1 MYPEAEANRAHY
13 TQAAARAD
21 CIQGRWADRGRTG
34 RNGPNTTVKC
44 GIQGIQRGGWP
55 SYAEREDKGGVL
67 IDEKAWAI
75 IKAIIQK
82 GNDAVVRKKGD
93 GYIVLED
100 KREIKFQAKET
111 RPG

>member
-1 MYPEAEANRAHY
+1 M
-13 TQAAARAD
+13 
-21 CIQGRWADRGRTG
+21 
-34 RNGPNTTVKC
+34 
-44 GIQGIQRGGWP
+44 
-55 SYAEREDKGGVL
+55 

-75 IKAIIQK
+75 IKAIISK

-100 KREIKFQAKET
+100 KREIKFQAKEN